1 MNRFTIVCIA
11 FISLKSV
18 FSQDDNKVKQEF
30 GTKMVSLTIPTQIYY
45 SIADHRYFQFVT
57 GIFYRVSKE
66 RIALRATINYSE
78 NSTASIDVNGTQFGT
93 MPFGSSNNQD
103 FQISLGGQYHL
114 MKRKELLYVFS
125 DLYYRNLCSNGEFYW
140 PEEANFFAKS
150 DQVGINFG
158 LGSKIKLHEHIYIS
172 PEIYC
177 DMFHSYTSMVEYP
190 KYGKPQKNTLNSVNN
205 IRPIA
210 RLFLTISF

>member
-18 FSQDDNKVKQEF
+18 FGQDDNKVKHEF

-57 GIFYRVSKE
+57 GIFYRVSKD
-66 RIALRATINYSE
+66 RMALRATINYSE
-78 NSTASIDVNGTQFGT
+78 NSTGSLYLSGDQIGTL
-93 MPFGSSNNQD
+93 PSGSSNNQD

-125 DLYYRNLCSNGEFYW
+125 DLYYRNLCSNGKLYW
-140 PEEANFFAKS
+140 LEEENFLAKS
-150 DQVGINFG
+150 DQVGINVG

-177 DMFHSYTSMVEYP
+177 DMFHSHTSMVEYP
-190 KYGKPQKNTLNSVNN
+190 KYGKPQKNTYNSVNR